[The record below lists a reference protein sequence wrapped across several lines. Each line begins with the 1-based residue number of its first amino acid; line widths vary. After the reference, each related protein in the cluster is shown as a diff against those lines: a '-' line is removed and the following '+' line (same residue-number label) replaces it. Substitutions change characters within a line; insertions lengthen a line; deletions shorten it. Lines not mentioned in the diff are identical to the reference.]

1 MTLGLIMIMI
11 MKEDVSRLEVTKE
24 EGGYVSIP
32 TYLPTYIGKVCITI
46 RSGGSGISFAV
57 PLHCSIETGIGEAGF
72 PPNRLPVF
80 SCFASGKGRSIV
92 EGLCCSDTNAS
103 VQYGDRALSFIRSAL
118 K

>member
-1 MTLGLIMIMI
+1 MLVYL
-11 MKEDVSRLEVTKE
+11 
-24 EGGYVSIP
+24 P
-32 TYLPTYIGKVCITI
+32 TSLPTYIGKVCITI

-103 VQYGDRALSFIRSAL
+103 VQVCRSCTFFHPLSPELTRRYIIYL
-118 K
+118 